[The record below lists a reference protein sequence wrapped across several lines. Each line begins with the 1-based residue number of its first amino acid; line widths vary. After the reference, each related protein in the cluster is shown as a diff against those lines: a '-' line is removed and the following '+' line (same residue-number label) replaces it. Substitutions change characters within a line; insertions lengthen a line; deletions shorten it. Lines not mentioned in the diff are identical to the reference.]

1 MKFTIEQVDDALRKV
16 INRDPHFVYTEK
28 TATACYYHQGPFH
41 DPERCDGCVFGQ
53 ALQLLGVS
61 KDDLADIDTSI
72 ASIRQVE
79 FDFLPPKVTRPDY
92 WCHMQAQQDGGA
104 AWGDL
109 LEYLPKP

>member
-61 KDDLADIDTSI
+61 KDDLADISD
-72 ASIRQVE
+72 R
-79 FDFLPPKVTRPDY
+79 
-92 WCHMQAQQDGGA
+92 
-104 AWGDL
+104 
-109 LEYLPKP
+109 